1 MAQPGSYYQ
10 TNAVAVKEA
19 LCAHAVSM
27 ASEPGLFHCHLNMT
41 STEIQVEPGDI
52 LGLELPPRSGTGNH
66 DEGTLAF
73 ASVSRGPTNYIFTR
87 QSLSSSSGACL
98 RRSNSV
104 SHELPQITIQIGS
117 GKNNNY
123 TNSYYNVGHACMLG
137 IS

>member
-1 MAQPGSYYQ
+1 MTQPGFYYQ
-10 TNAVAVKEA
+10 ISAIAIKES
-19 LCAHAVSM
+19 LCTHAVSM

-52 LGLELPPRSGTGNH
+52 LGLELPPRPGTGSR

-87 QSLSSSSGACL
+87 QRLSSSSGAL
-98 RRSNSV
+98 GRSNSV

-123 TNSYYNVGHACMLG
+123 TDSYL
-137 IS
+137 